1 MQVSSTSKF
10 NPVHLIPLAM
20 SVLLLVTAGCSS
32 PDSLQTIDAP
42 TVEALDADRLR
53 EINFAYWEALNAYDP
68 ERVLAFLEDNYRAK
82 VEDSIRTDIERMR
95 SFSVTLGASE
105 ETPPQLISP
114 GHAQMYVLIK
124 DPLGTRRVQM
134 DFLQIDDRWKITF
147 AEQVD

>member
-32 PDSLQTIDAP
+32 PGSLQTIDAP

-82 VEDSIRTDIERMR
+82 VGDSIRTDIERMR
-95 SFSVTLGASE
+95 SFGVTLGASE

-114 GHAQMYVLIK
+114 GHARMYVLIK
-124 DPLGTRRVQM
+124 DPMGTRRVQM
-134 DFLQIDDRWKITF
+134 DFLQIDDGWKISF
-147 AEQVD
+147 AEEVD